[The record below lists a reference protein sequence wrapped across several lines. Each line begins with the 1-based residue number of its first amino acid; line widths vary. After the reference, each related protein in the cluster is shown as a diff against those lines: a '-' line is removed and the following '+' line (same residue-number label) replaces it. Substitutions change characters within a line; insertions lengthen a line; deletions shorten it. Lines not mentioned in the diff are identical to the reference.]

1 MTGRRA
7 FAYGL
12 LALLVIGA
20 LVIAG
25 FGLYQLGVRNAAS
38 RSGPGFRQESGFP
51 MHQRGEWFQENHPG
65 PMFGLAMARP
75 SGLNPILG
83 LATLALVVLAI
94 VSVVRLFVDRPAA
107 EPTHESE
114 QTPNTKT

>member
-1 MTGRRA
+1 
-7 FAYGL
+7 
-12 LALLVIGA
+12 
-20 LVIAG
+20 
-25 FGLYQLGVRNAAS
+25 
-38 RSGPGFRQESGFP
+38 
-51 MHQRGEWFQENHPG
+51 
-65 PMFGLAMARP
+65 MFGLAMARP

-107 EPTHESE
+107 EPTHEAE